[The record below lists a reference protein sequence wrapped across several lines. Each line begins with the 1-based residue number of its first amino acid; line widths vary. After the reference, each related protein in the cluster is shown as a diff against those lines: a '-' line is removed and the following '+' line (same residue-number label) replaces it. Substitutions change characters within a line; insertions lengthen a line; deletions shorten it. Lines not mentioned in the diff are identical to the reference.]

1 MEKCKHASNDVKKQ
15 IKRLMGIASEEVV
28 SNVDAPNENQSITS
42 TSISENEMHNVSQ
55 PQACSETRK
64 KTKLDASGSLPMLWN
79 MQLRKNA
86 EEALARFFYAEDI
99 PHGKVESS
107 FFHDML
113 KVVREVGPSFKPPSA
128 YQLRNKYLNAEMKS
142 VEFDLSQMK
151 EYWKTYACTI
161 ISDGWTDTRNRPII
175 NVIASSMYGSVFLK
189 SVDASGHVKENTF
202 LTF

>member
-1 MEKCKHASNDVKKQ
+1 MEKCKHASNDVKQQ

-28 SNVDAPNENQSITS
+28 SNVDAPISNENQSITS

-64 KTKLDASGSLPMLWN
+64 KTKLDANGSLPMLWN

-107 FFHDML
+107 FSMIC
-113 KVVREVGPSFKPPSA
+113 
-128 YQLRNKYLNAEMKS
+128 LRLLEKLGLLLNHLLRINCA
-142 VEFDLSQMK
+142 
-151 EYWKTYACTI
+151 
-161 ISDGWTDTRNRPII
+161 ISI
-175 NVIASSMYGSVFLK
+175 
-189 SVDASGHVKENTF
+189 
-202 LTF
+202 